1 MNRNQGKGK
10 GHKIEL
16 ERGALRRGDGGGQ
29 GERKPSPQ
37 IIAKYLDVCDF
48 GGTMDL

>member
-1 MNRNQGKGK
+1 MVMVKVKG
-10 GHKIEL
+10 
-16 ERGALRRGDGGGQ
+16 R
-29 GERKPSPQ
+29 PSLQ